1 MRESR
6 FAIAITVLA
15 CVASAHAA
23 EPVIEISD
31 VERFYEIYDAAG
43 GHPDAETLQR
53 YIDTGSAGL
62 RTFADLRRTTG
73 ERIAA
78 AIEKNPKLY
87 SNARQCADVLPR
99 VRERLATALAT
110 LGELYPAARFPPVTV
125 AIGRGKPVGVGGPE
139 TGVQIGLE
147 ALCAV
152 EYFNADIE
160 DRFVYVT
167 AHEFIHVQQAPLFDD
182 EDEPTVLEVSLQEG
196 VAEFVTELI
205 TGSVAYSHL
214 PRLVRGR
221 EMEIETAFAADKNKT
236 DLSDWVYNGTL
247 EKPGDLGYW
256 VGYRIAKSYYHH
268 AADKNQALRE
278 ILEAK
283 NAETF
288 LADSGWYPGIQLDR
302 ALLH

>member
-1 MRESR
+1 MIESG

-15 CVASAHAA
+15 GLASAQAA

-31 VERFYEIYDAAG
+31 VERFYEIYDAAD

-53 YIDTGSAGL
+53 YIDNGSAGL

-73 ERIAA
+73 ARIAA

-87 SNARQCADVLPR
+87 ANARQCADVLPR
-99 VRERLATALAT
+99 VRLRLAAALDT
-110 LGELYPAARFPPVTV
+110 LGELYPDARFPPVTV
-125 AIGRGKPVGVGGPE
+125 AIGRGKPVGVGGPK

-167 AHEFIHVQQAPLFDD
+167 AHEFIHVQQAPLFDE

-205 TGSVAYSHL
+205 TGGISYSHL
-214 PRLVRGR
+214 PALVAGR
-221 EMEIETAFAADKNKT
+221 EKEIEKAFDADKHKT
-236 DLSDWVYNGTL
+236 DLSDWVHNGTL

-256 VGYRIAKSYYHH
+256 VGYRIAKSYYQHG
-268 AADKNQALRE
+268 ADKNQALRE
-278 ILEAK
+278 ILQAKDAEA
-283 NAETF
+283 F
-288 LADSGWYPGIQLDR
+288 LAASGWYPGIRLDDTVG
-302 ALLH
+302 H